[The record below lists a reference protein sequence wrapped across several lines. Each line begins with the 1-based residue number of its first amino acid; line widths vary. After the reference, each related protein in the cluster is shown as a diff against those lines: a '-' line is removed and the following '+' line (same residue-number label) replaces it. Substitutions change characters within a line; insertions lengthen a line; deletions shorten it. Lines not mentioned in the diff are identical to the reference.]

1 MKRYGITLRRTTT
14 VCQRPPAD
22 YEDKLVQFV
31 FYVGHLL
38 DTENYDKS
46 MIFGCDE
53 TAVWIDPPSSTTLAH
68 RGAKDVPVSSLG
80 HSKIKITFMLT
91 GKANGSFLPTLC
103 FDQSKAANSR
113 GCCTVP
119 RKVDTKLG
127 R

>member
-1 MKRYGITLRRTTT
+1 MTEYEEKKLAVSRKRMITKAKELQKQLGEAQELQFSKGWLDRFMKFYGITLIRTTT

-53 TAVWIDPPSSTTLAH
+53 TAVWIDPPSFTTLAH
-68 RGAKDVPVSSLG
+68 RGAKDVPVSSLQWVIP
-80 HSKIKITFMLT
+80 K
-91 GKANGSFLPTLC
+91 
-103 FDQSKAANSR
+103 
-113 GCCTVP
+113 
-119 RKVDTKLG
+119 
-127 R
+127 